1 MRATFFRPSPLDGIR
16 ASTTPWFPVAGNFSR
31 LFFSSSSSSSSS
43 FFYIRTTQTF
53 HLSAP
58 ISVTVKKSNSL
69 DDTSSS
75 FSRGWHVSL
84 SFSFLPSRNL
94 SIRGVKKRKDT
105 RRVLYRKER
114 KKERSIVYPYYWI
127 GVIISSPSVCN
138 WILKW
143 SKRILSALLSF
154 FSRFNYQETSK

>member
-75 FSRGWHVSL
+75 FSRGWDVSFSL
-84 SFSFLPSRNL
+84 SCLHEICRFAVWKRER
-94 SIRGVKKRKDT
+94 IRDECYIEK
-105 RRVLYRKER
+105 KER
-114 KKERSIVYPYYWI
+114 KKDRLFILII
-127 GVIISSPSVCN
+127 G
-138 WILKW
+138 LE
-143 SKRILSALLSF
+143 LL
-154 FSRFNYQETSK
+154 